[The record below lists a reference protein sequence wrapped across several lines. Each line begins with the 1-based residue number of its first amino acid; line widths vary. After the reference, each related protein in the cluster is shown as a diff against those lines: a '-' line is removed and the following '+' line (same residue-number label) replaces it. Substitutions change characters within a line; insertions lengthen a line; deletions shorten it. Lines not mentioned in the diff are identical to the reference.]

1 MFLDNYF
8 TDNSNSE
15 VSFSRK
21 QASDFAKDIA
31 DDFNPIHDEDAKRF
45 CVPGDL
51 LFSTVLRKYGL
62 SQNMHFDFL
71 GLVGDGI
78 KLIFPETN
86 DEKIMISGDNGK
98 DYLSI
103 QRDGEVL
110 KDDKKIENLIRQYVA
125 FSGHTFPHILVPLM
139 EEKQMMINPERPLVI
154 YESMTIHFNHF
165 NFDELSLKMTFSEM
179 KVEGKRG
186 NVSLRFILQ
195 NKDEV
200 VGTGSKNMVLS
211 GLRSFEMEK
220 ISQLTDV
227 YNARKNDYLSV
238 PA

>member
-8 TDNSNSE
+8 TDNGGSE

-62 SQNMHFDFL
+62 NQNMHFDFL

-103 QRDGEVL
+103 QRDGEIL

>member
-8 TDNSNSE
+8 TDNGDSE

-62 SQNMHFDFL
+62 NQNMHFDFL

-103 QRDGEVL
+103 QRDGEIL